1 MSLGFPLTAWLENP
15 KDMSSVHVNRATKN
29 PKDLSLGFPL
39 TTWLEIQMH
48 LKRVRVAL
56 NGNTIFSGLPDD
68 KEKVFS
74 LENLVSLS
82 LEAMEA
88 KKGRLVF
95 FYTVYRY
102 KQFPE
107 WSFVIR
113 IEKRKGHVLIRK
125 IV

>member
-1 MSLGFPLTAWLENP
+1 MAGNSIMYL
-15 KDMSSVHVNRATKN
+15 R
-29 PKDLSLGFPL
+29 
-39 TTWLEIQMH
+39 
-48 LKRVRVAL
+48 RVRVAL
-56 NGNTIFSGLPDD
+56 NGSTVFSGLPDD
-68 KEKVFS
+68 PEKRFS
-74 LENLVSLS
+74 LEDITSLS

-113 IEKRKGHVLIRK
+113 IEKRKGHVLVRK